1 MPLRPIETYEQ
12 RLAEQERQTRAK
24 AMVPGGLSSM
34 LPIAAWMGGLML
46 PSSGITDYSGLYLKP
61 PTDEGFT
68 GETMPSFAEN
78 IREKRY
84 LDAFYQGLGLT
95 GDLALAAGA
104 VYPPSLALGAGMKVI
119 SGMGK
124 AAKTQEQA
132 DMARRIL
139 PRYFVN
145 EAGGVPNADVLRIK
159 LPKSHNTT
167 IEAKYVETR
176 DGKII
181 MAPSITTPSGGTHL
195 ALDPK
200 SFIYRDLDQAKTGL
214 IDFALTDETLQLG
227 KPARSKSREETV
239 SKIRKNLESERHAS
253 VLPDETG
260 IIDENFD
267 FIPFTEK
274 PLLDTEMSIKGDR
287 AKMTRED
294 IDRMWAEN
302 AKQDIGRIDELMDRA
317 AARKRGI
324 TVSQAAEQRKAKNV
338 AFEIPT
344 KAEEEI
350 ITTDF
355 GGGVTL
361 RASRAE
367 TEKVLNREMSPENRR
382 ALDEATKRFEKKQEE
397 ALNARI
403 REESILEEVAL
414 WKKSKAEPKIAA
426 KADELLE
433 WQKPLTE
440 QQPAVQEKIKNLIGE
455 DSFNKAVA
463 DGLTGKDVYGNFEE
477 VMLNDDLAQ
486 YGLEFLKPKLSTEK
500 LGAGAYLNEAGIR
513 GIVYGPE
520 SVEVFDP
527 LKYRKVEPGA
537 KLPGSLQPGKIP
549 IGLTNKKITA
559 RQLISGRIDP
569 DFYAKEDLM
578 GAVGS
583 IRIKKKP
590 HKYSTS
596 TREVEK
602 LAPWVYQKKGTVS
615 KQGQPGLK
623 DYDEIIE
630 LFSEADPT
638 WAAQLDQANNSPT
651 GNAEELINK
660 WLRNDDLIPS
670 QADEVAEYNWRVEN
684 QDEISETLKS
694 KGYTPEGMT
703 DDEVSSVWS
712 EDVFVDVEDDGLPPF
727 NRGGPVTRP
736 LYSDKKYLI

>member
-34 LPIAAWMGGLML
+34 LPMAAWMGGLML

-84 LDAFYQGLGLT
+84 LDAAYQGIGLT
-95 GDLALAAGA
+95 ADLAMGAGA
-104 VYPPSLALGAGMKVI
+104 FYPPALALGASMKVI
-119 SGMGK
+119 SGMSK

-132 DMARRIL
+132 DLHRMIL
-139 PRYFVN
+139 PRYFVD

-159 LPKSHNTT
+159 LPNSYNTT
-167 IEAKYVETR
+167 IEARYVERT
-176 DGKII
+176 DGQI
-181 MAPSITTPSGGTHL
+181 MLAPNIMSPSGGTQL
-195 ALDPK
+195 TLDPK
-200 SFIYRDLDQAKTGL
+200 SVVYRDLDQAKTGL

-227 KPARSKSREETV
+227 KSGRSRENTV
-239 SKIRKNLESERHAS
+239 SKIRKDLESQRNVGA
-253 VLPDETG
+253 LPDETG

-267 FIPFTEK
+267 FIPFTKK
-274 PLLDTEMSIKGDR
+274 PLLDTELSIKGEGP
-287 AKMTRED
+287 KTTREE
-294 IDRMWAEN
+294 IDTMWEMN
-302 AKQDIGRIDELMDRA
+302 AKQDIGRIDEIMDRKTA
-317 AARKRGI
+317 ERRGI
-324 TVSQAAEQRKAKNV
+324 TVSQVVEERKATNV
-338 AFEIPT
+338 PFEIPT
-344 KAEEEI
+344 PRKQDVLAKA
-350 ITTDF
+350 DQL
-355 GGGVTL
+355 GV
-361 RASRAE
+361 
-367 TEKVLNREMSPENRR
+367 
-382 ALDEATKRFEKKQEE
+382 
-397 ALNARI
+397 
-403 REESILEEVAL
+403 
-414 WKKSKAEPKIAA
+414 

-433 WQKPLTE
+433 WKKPLTE

-455 DSFNKAVA
+455 DFFNQAVA
-463 DGLTGKDVYGNFEE
+463 DGLTGEDVYVNFED

-500 LGAGAYLNEAGIR
+500 LGPGAYLNEAGIR

-520 SVEVFDP
+520 SVDVFDP
-527 LKYRKVEPGA
+527 IKGKKVDPGA
-537 KLPGSLQPGKIP
+537 KLPESLQPPKKP

-569 DFYAKEDLM
+569 DFYAKEELM

-651 GNAEELINK
+651 GNADELINK
-660 WLRNDDLIPS
+660 WIRDDALIPS
-670 QADEVAEYNWRVEN
+670 QVDDVDAYNWRVEN

-694 KGYTPEGMT
+694 KGYTPEGMA
-703 DDEVSSVWS
+703 DDEVSSVYYEA
-712 EDVFVDVEDDGLPPF
+712 EDVFVDVEEDGLPPF
-727 NRGGPVTRP
+727 NRGGPVNRP
-736 LYSDKKYLI
+736 LYSDKKYII

>member
-1 MPLRPIETYEQ
+1 MPLRPIETREQ
-12 RLAEQERQTRAK
+12 RQQRLLQSKQARQAREQEIKQ
-24 AMVPGGLSSM
+24 GLSS
-34 LPIAAWMGGLML
+34 LPGQAAWMGGLMA
-46 PSSGITDYSGLYLKP
+46 PSSGITDYLGLYPEP
-61 PTDEGFT
+61 PTGEGIT
-68 GETMPSFAEN
+68 GETMPSFGEN

-95 GDLALAAGA
+95 GDLAMGAGT
-104 VYPPSLALGAGMKVI
+104 VYPPALALGAGMKVI

-124 AAKTQEQA
+124 TARTAKQG
-132 DMARRIL
+132 DMAARIL

-145 EAGGVPNADVLRIK
+145 EAGGVPNADVLQIN
-159 LPKSHNTT
+159 LPKSYNPLWK
-167 IEAKYVETR
+167 IRAKYVER
-176 DGKII
+176 KDGKFMVSHGISS
-181 MAPSITTPSGGTHL
+181 PTSGTPAGPLTER
-195 ALDPK
+195 
-200 SFIYRDLDQAKTGL
+200 SFVYDSLDQAKTGL
-214 IDFALTDETLQLG
+214 INYALESPILKAGTAG
-227 KPARSKSREETV
+227 SKTEAKLIPR
-239 SKIRKNLESERHAS
+239 IRKKLESERHAS

-260 IIDENFD
+260 VIDENFD

-274 PLLDTEMSIKGDR
+274 PLLDTELSLKGDLP
-287 AKMTRED
+287 KMTRED
-294 IDRMWAEN
+294 IDEMWKMQRN
-302 AKQDIGRIDELMDRA
+302 QDPRNLELMAEA
-317 AARKRGI
+317 AARKRGVP
-324 TVSQAAEQRKAKNV
+324 VSEIHAERKAANV
-338 AFEIPT
+338 PFEIPT
-344 KAEEEI
+344 SRKPDAFAKA
-350 ITTDF
+350 DQL
-355 GGGVTL
+355 G
-361 RASRAE
+361 
-367 TEKVLNREMSPENRR
+367 
-382 ALDEATKRFEKKQEE
+382 
-397 ALNARI
+397 
-403 REESILEEVAL
+403 
-414 WKKSKAEPKIAA
+414 A

-440 QQPAVQEKIKNLIGE
+440 QQPGVQEKIKNLIGE
-455 DSFNKAVA
+455 DSFNKAAA
-463 DGLTGKDVYGNFEE
+463 DGLTGEDVYGNFEE

-527 LKYRKVEPGA
+527 VKYRKVEPGA

-569 DFYAKEDLM
+569 DFYGKEELM

-602 LAPWVYQKKGTVS
+602 LAPWVYQKKGTE
-615 KQGQPGLK
+615 GIK
-623 DYDEIIE
+623 DFDGIEE
-630 LFSEADPT
+630 LFSEADPI
-638 WAAQLDQANNSPT
+638 WAAQLADAKSTQ
-651 GNAEELINK
+651 GKEELINK

-670 QADEVAEYNWRVEN
+670 QVDDVDAYNWRVEN

-703 DDEVSSVWS
+703 DDEVSSVFEKKTADPES
-712 EDVFVDVEDDGLPPF
+712 VEVEVFVDVDDDGLPPF

-736 LYSDKKYLI
+736 LYSDKRYLI

>member
-34 LPIAAWMGGLML
+34 LPMAAWMGGLIA
-46 PSSGITDYSGLYLKP
+46 PSSGITDYSGLYPKP

-95 GDLALAAGA
+95 GDLAIGAGA
-104 VYPPSLALGAGMKVI
+104 VYPPALALGAGMKVI

-139 PRYFVN
+139 PRYMVN

-302 AKQDIGRIDELMDRA
+302 AKQDIGRIDEIMDRA
-317 AARKRGI
+317 AVRKRGI
-324 TVSQAAEQRKAKNV
+324 TPAQAAEERKAKNV

-344 KAEEEI
+344 PRKPDVFAKA
-350 ITTDF
+350 DQL
-355 GGGVTL
+355 G
-361 RASRAE
+361 
-367 TEKVLNREMSPENRR
+367 
-382 ALDEATKRFEKKQEE
+382 
-397 ALNARI
+397 AR
-403 REESILEEVAL
+403 
-414 WKKSKAEPKIAA
+414 
-426 KADELLE
+426 ADELLE

-455 DSFNKAVA
+455 DFFNKAAA
-463 DGLTGKDVYGNFEE
+463 DGLTGEDVYGNFEE

-527 LKYRKVEPGA
+527 VKYRKAEPGA
-537 KLPGSLQPGKIP
+537 KLPGSLQPPKKP
-549 IGLTNKKITA
+549 IGLTNKRITA

-569 DFYAKEDLM
+569 DFYAKDDLM
-578 GAVGS
+578 DGVGS

-596 TREVEK
+596 AREVEK
-602 LAPWVYQKKGTVS
+602 VAPWVFQKKGTVS
-615 KQGQPGLK
+615 KQGQPGIM

-638 WAAQLDQANNSPT
+638 WAAQLDEATRVRLDVDTPGLT
-651 GNAEELINK
+651 PEELINK

-670 QADEVAEYNWRVEN
+670 QADEVAEYNRMVEY
-684 QDEISETLKS
+684 QDEVSETLKS
-694 KGYTPEGMT
+694 KGYTPEGMA
-703 DDEVSSVWS
+703 DDEVSSVYYEA
-712 EDVFVDVEDDGLPPF
+712 EDVFVDVEEDGLPPF
-727 NRGGPVTRP
+727 NRGGPVTNP
-736 LYSDKKYLI
+736 LYSDKKYII

>member
-34 LPIAAWMGGLML
+34 LPMAAWMGGLIA
-46 PSSGITDYSGLYLKP
+46 PSSGITDYSGLYPKP

-95 GDLALAAGA
+95 GDLAMGAGA
-104 VYPPSLALGAGMKVI
+104 VYPPALALGAGMKVI

-139 PRYFVN
+139 PRYMVN

-181 MAPSITTPSGGTHL
+181 MAPSITTPSGSTHL

-324 TVSQAAEQRKAKNV
+324 TVSQAAEERKAKNV
-338 AFEIPT
+338 AFEISTP
-344 KAEEEI
+344 
-350 ITTDF
+350 
-355 GGGVTL
+355 
-361 RASRAE
+361 
-367 TEKVLNREMSPENRR
+367 RR
-382 ALDEATKRFEKKQEE
+382 PDVF
-397 ALNARI
+397 
-403 REESILEEVAL
+403 
-414 WKKSKAEPKIAA
+414 A
-426 KADELLE
+426 KADQLGAKADDLLE

-440 QQPAVQEKIKNLIGE
+440 QQPGVQEKIKNLIGE
-455 DSFNKAVA
+455 DSFNKAAA
-463 DGLTGKDVYGNFEE
+463 DGLTGEDVYRNFED

-520 SVEVFDP
+520 SVDVFDP
-527 LKYRKVEPGA
+527 IKGKKVDPGA
-537 KLPGSLQPGKIP
+537 KLPESLQPPKKP

-569 DFYAKEDLM
+569 DFYAKDELM
-578 GAVGS
+578 EGAGS
-583 IRIKKKP
+583 IRIKKKS
-590 HKYSTS
+590 HKDSTS
-596 TREVEK
+596 AREVEK
-602 LAPWVYQKKGTVS
+602 LAPWVFQKKGTVS
-615 KQGQPGLK
+615 KHGQPGMM
-623 DYDEIIE
+623 DYDGIIE
-630 LFSEADPT
+630 LFSEADPI
-638 WAAQLDQANNSPT
+638 WAAQLDEAAGVRLDVDTPGLT
-651 GNAEELINK
+651 PEELINK
-660 WLRNDDLIPS
+660 WLRNDALIPS
-670 QADEVAEYNWRVEN
+670 QVDEVFEYNRLVEH
-684 QDEISETLKS
+684 QDELSETLKS

-703 DDEVSSVWS
+703 DDEVISVYYETNTDPESVEVDVWS
-712 EDVFVDVEDDGLPPF
+712 GDGFVDVEEDGLPPF

-736 LYSDKKYLI
+736 LYSDKKYII